1 MHTLLNPLHAFNYNS
16 AWKTIRIWHSFVL
29 CGPCQY
35 PQGRLQY
42 LCRGLDKVRHCSISD
57 LLLHGGRDAVPAV
70 RALGP
75 DLAWVGCSC
84 VPSMGWLPLTT
95 SSPGAAAAPAC
106 SSGWSVSEV
115 CGDQSILAFCPAA
128 RSILAFCPAAR
139 LGAVPS
145 PASARLDAAA
155 AEASAFTAG
164 MPAGGGSSSACLGFF
179 ADACCALG
187 GLARFL
193 DSELTCECDAWLA
206 RKSLSWD

>member
-1 MHTLLNPLHAFNYNS
+1 
-16 AWKTIRIWHSFVL
+16 
-29 CGPCQY
+29 
-35 PQGRLQY
+35 
-42 LCRGLDKVRHCSISD
+42 
-57 LLLHGGRDAVPAV
+57 
-70 RALGP
+70 
-75 DLAWVGCSC
+75 
-84 VPSMGWLPLTT
+84 MGWLPLTT
-95 SSPGAAAAPAC
+95 SSPGDAAAPAC

-115 CGDQSILAFCPAA
+115 CGDQ
-128 RSILAFCPAAR
+128 SILAFCPAAR

-155 AEASAFTAG
+155 AEASAFTPG